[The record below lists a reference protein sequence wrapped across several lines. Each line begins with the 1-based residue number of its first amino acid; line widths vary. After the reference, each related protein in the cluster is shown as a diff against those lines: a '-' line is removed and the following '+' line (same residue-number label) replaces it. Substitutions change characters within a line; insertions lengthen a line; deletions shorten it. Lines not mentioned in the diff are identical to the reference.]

1 MRCHRVANRD
11 RHHQQF
17 ENIYTNSTTDENVSS
32 VFFSLSLLIK
42 FTTDDNNNNTN
53 TTTLIKIV
61 EVHPKKNSVG
71 VRWVKEIGDNLY
83 AWDGTSHVIHVE
95 TLLEINLNMFRRSS
109 RPAGKG
115 EVRNGQRAGRT
126 GGKKKKK
133 VSQAKGSREVFERVA
148 FIHPAPKSRAKRG
161 RHLDDDDDDDDDGV
175 RRVNK
180 IVEEEVKKEKKKPP
194 TTMNEITN
202 EDNKK
207 NVAQAKKPPPPT
219 KSYTTAA
226 EMKKK
231 IKNNNNKEEREPIEW
246 SENVTGE
253 TFCNQVQVPFNYI
266 TNRFMLSS
274 DDKIIEEERYFEK
287 CTCKRLASIF
297 TSNRDDPVTD
307 ADVHEYNKGECPTK
321 SIDCGSV
328 LFKLHVYKRD
338 NDRIGFGIRATRDIS
353 TGSFICEYVG
363 EIISREQAQ
372 FREKE
377 YSKQGWY
384 YLHDI
389 TSPVNEK
396 KYSIDPTR
404 SGNVGRFFNHSCKPN
419 CTTLELPN
427 NAQKHKKHASPS
439 DAPTEKERIIET
451 MKYVPRLAFFA
462 CKDVKKG
469 EQLTIDYSPNRFGN
483 KLKKTVKC
491 MCSER
496 LCKRW
501 LF

>member
-1 MRCHRVANRD
+1 MKKMFQR
-11 RHHQQF
+11 
-17 ENIYTNSTTDENVSS
+17 S
-32 VFFSLSLLIK
+32 FFSLCLFEVHSRLTK
-42 FTTDDNNNNTN
+42 QHEYYYYYYHYYF
-53 TTTLIKIV
+53 IKIV

-71 VRWVKEIGDNLY
+71 VRWVREIGDNLY
-83 AWDGTSHVIHVE
+83 AWDGASHVIHVE
-95 TLLEINLNMFRRSS
+95 TLLEINANMFRRSS
-109 RPAGKG
+109 RRPA
-115 EVRNGQRAGRT
+115 
-126 GGKKKKK
+126 GKKKKK
-133 VSQAKGSREVFERVA
+133 VSQAKGSRDVFERVLA
-148 FIHPAPKSRAKRG
+148 FVHPAPKSRAKRG
-161 RHLDDDDDDDDDGV
+161 RHLDDDNDDGV

-180 IVEEEVKKEKKKPP
+180 IVDEEKAVKKEKKKPTTTTTT

-202 EDNKK
+202 EDTKK
-207 NVAQAKKPPPPT
+207 NVAQAKKPTT

-231 IKNNNNKEEREPIEW
+231 INNNNNNTKEEPEPIEW

-297 TSNRDDPVTD
+297 TSNTDDPVTD

-328 LFKLHVYKRD
+328 LFKLHVYKCD

-483 KLKKTVKC
+483 RLKKTVKC